1 MAEDR
6 IFKLEK
12 KQSAFEQWGWKT
24 VSAIGMS
31 LMIWFLGQISSNIK
45 ELKDDIIEIRLA
57 DSANSIRMNRLED
70 DVLTLKVDVKE
81 LSKGK

>member
-12 KQSAFEQWGWKT
+12 KQSAFEQWGWKS

-31 LMIWFLGQISSNIK
+31 LMIWFLGQISMNIK

>member
-12 KQSAFEQWGWKT
+12 KQSAFEHWGWKS

-31 LMIWFLGQISSNIK
+31 LMIWFLGQISMNIK

>member
-31 LMIWFLGQISSNIK
+31 LMIWFLGQISMNIK

>member
-12 KQSAFEQWGWKT
+12 KQNAFEQWGWKS

-31 LMIWFLGQISSNIK
+31 LMIWFLGQISMNIK

>member
-45 ELKDDIIEIRLA
+45 ELKDDIVEIRLA